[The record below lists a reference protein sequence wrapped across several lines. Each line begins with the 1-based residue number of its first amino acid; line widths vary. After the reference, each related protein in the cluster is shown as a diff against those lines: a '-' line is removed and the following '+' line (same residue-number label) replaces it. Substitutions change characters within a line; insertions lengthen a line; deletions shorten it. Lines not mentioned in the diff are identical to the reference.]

1 MKLVALESPFAGR
14 NHEETEAN
22 IRYARRCLHDCLM
35 RGEAPI
41 ASHLLYTQPGVL
53 DDKEP
58 MERQLGMNAGF
69 AWNKLA
75 QAVVVYT
82 DLGISDGMLDG
93 IAVANLHNISVEYR
107 SINPFYN
114 EHPDRL

>member
-1 MKLVALESPFAGR
+1 MKLVALESPYAGKTPD
-14 NHEETEAN
+14 ETKGN
-22 IRYARRCLHDCLM
+22 ILYARRCLHDCLM

-58 MERQLGMNAGF
+58 VERQLGMNAGF

-82 DLGISDGMLDG
+82 DHGISNGMFDG
-93 IAVANLHNISVEYR
+93 IAVANLHNIPVEYR
-107 SINPFYN
+107 SINPF
-114 EHPDRL
+114 RIS